1 MNSKLSTIK
10 TFEIQKNGQTSFLLS
25 FEKVKEKIKITVIEK
40 DSFIQNK
47 YQNYYN
53 LEDFI
58 AINKWFNIFNNIETL
73 LYKFEQLT
81 KNQYLSIEQKNK
93 KFLSLFIIFLI
104 NLIDKI
110 EIILQ
115 VNEINQQTEIKDK
128 APKIQKNKNRYD
140 SFHITS
146 KLLKN
151 YEEMRINGKRYYN
164 NKRKIFKS
172 NIIIIIYMIIINL
185 IQINNSDNEYF
196 VPNITIPI
204 KGPGT
209 KKILSDYFF
218 KNNNNFPNK
227 IFINGNENTTMNYSY
242 YLNQTNN
249 TVQLLWNNNN
259 IDSSYKMFY
268 YCSDI
273 TEIDFSNFVTSK
285 VTDIAEMFLWL
296 FLINFIKFI

>member
-1 MNSKLSTIK
+1 M
-10 TFEIQKNGQTSFLLS
+10 
-25 FEKVKEKIKITVIEK
+25 
-40 DSFIQNK
+40 
-47 YQNYYN
+47 
-53 LEDFI
+53 
-58 AINKWFNIFNNIETL
+58 
-73 LYKFEQLT
+73 
-81 KNQYLSIEQKNK
+81 
-93 KFLSLFIIFLI
+93 
-104 NLIDKI
+104 
-110 EIILQ
+110 Q

-140 SFHITS
+140 SFHITN

-196 VPNITIPI
+196 VPNTTIQI

-249 TVQLLWNNNN
+249 TVQLLWNNSN
-259 IDSSYKMFY
+259 IDSCNNMFY
-268 YCSDI
+268 YCPDI
-273 TEIDFSNFVTSK
+273 TEIDFSNFDTSK
-285 VTDIAEMFLWL
+285 VINMAGTCCSSLTSLNLSNFDTSKVQHMYDMFYDCSLLTSLDLSNFNTANVEDMGLMFSGCSLLTSLNLSNFNTSKVQYMYNMFYDCSLLTSLDISNFNMQMLKTWL
-296 FLINFIKFI
+296 VCFMIVHH